1 MSKIEKI
8 YILSGG
14 TGGHVYPA
22 KVIAEKFL
30 SEETEVVWIGTSRGP
45 EKKIAENLN
54 IKFIKI
60 PLSGFRGK
68 SSVSK
73 IKALFAFILTGLYL
87 FIKIRPLK
95 LFSKNETPL
104 LAFGGYVSLAAFFY
118 FKGPVYLQEQNTI
131 PGSVSRLLVSTKKVK
146 KVFCGFKQTQ
156 IYFEKISNEK
166 EIKIILSGNPINPKI
181 YNLYHEKKG
190 NFLKDH
196 TLRILILGGSQ
207 GSKNLNRLLPKALS
221 QVENLSIKHQCG
233 KNNFKDTENFYK
245 ENKIHEKELEIV
257 DYIENIHHFYEWA
270 DIIICRAGALTV
282 SEISASGSLG
292 IFIPLPWAIDNHQF
306 FNAKHLS
313 DLNAGFLIEEDE
325 NLEKSLIKVLNDI
338 KEENKEKLEKMKENS
353 FKAAIKHPEE
363 IILEEIMRL

>member
-1 MSKIEKI
+1 MSNIEKI

-95 LFSKNETPL
+95 LFSKNEIPL

-131 PGSVSRLLVSTKKVK
+131 PVSYTHLTLPT
-146 KVFCGFKQTQ
+146 
-156 IYFEKISNEK
+156 
-166 EIKIILSGNPINPKI
+166 II
-181 YNLYHEKKG
+181 
-190 NFLKDH
+190 
-196 TLRILILGGSQ
+196 
-207 GSKNLNRLLPKALS
+207 
-221 QVENLSIKHQCG
+221 
-233 KNNFKDTENFYK
+233 
-245 ENKIHEKELEIV
+245 
-257 DYIENIHHFYEWA
+257 
-270 DIIICRAGALTV
+270 TV
-282 SEISASGSLG
+282 
-292 IFIPLPWAIDNHQF
+292 
-306 FNAKHLS
+306 
-313 DLNAGFLIEEDE
+313 
-325 NLEKSLIKVLNDI
+325 
-338 KEENKEKLEKMKENS
+338 
-353 FKAAIKHPEE
+353 
-363 IILEEIMRL
+363 